1 MDLPSLIISIAVL
14 AVGVPLIAYILLRK
28 PKEAASV
35 GSEGE
40 ISLGEEVI
48 DEAGEETEIAEETE
62 AAEETDGETEENA
75 DA

>member
-1 MDLPSLIISIAVL
+1 MDIPSLIISIAVL

-48 DEAGEETEIAEETE
+48 DEAGEETEISEETE

>member
-48 DEAGEETEIAEETE
+48 DEAGEETEIAEEPE
-62 AAEETDGETEENA
+62 AVEENVGETEENA